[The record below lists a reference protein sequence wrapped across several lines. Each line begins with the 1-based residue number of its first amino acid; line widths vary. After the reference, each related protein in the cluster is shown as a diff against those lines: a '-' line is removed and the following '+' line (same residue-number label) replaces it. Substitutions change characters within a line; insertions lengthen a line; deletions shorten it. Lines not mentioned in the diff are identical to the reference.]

1 MMDKLK
7 EYFKKNKNM
16 NETEKKDYENKK
28 NIIKLAGC
36 ILFIIIMIIY
46 VNVMPKNYSNNKG
59 QNNTNTIEENI
70 ILNELSNIKDNYK
83 QKITISKDLEELT
96 IEREVLG
103 NNEAGRQTIDDKE
116 TNYIFY
122 ENEYYIITEEVPIRK
137 DETFDPYLNNDIT
150 FINIENI
157 IELINSSKE
166 SIDLAEEN
174 YKIKRYKI
182 SLSDLIVIYN
192 KVNNAEISLKEN
204 KEINLNIN
212 YNENIESIEIDL
224 TELFNLIYEED
235 YKQVIYKI
243 EYSDIEK
250 IELDGIEELI
260 KMAE

>member
-1 MMDKLK
+1 MIDKLK
-7 EYFKKNKNM
+7 KYFKKNENM

-59 QNNTNTIEENI
+59 QNNTNTIEENT

-83 QKITISKDLEELT
+83 QKITISKDLEELA

-122 ENEYYIITEEVPIRK
+122 ENEYYIITEEVPIKK

-157 IELINSSKE
+157 IELINLSKE

>member
-7 EYFKKNKNM
+7 DYFKKNENM

-28 NIIKLAGC
+28 NIIKLTGC
-36 ILFIIIMIIY
+36 VLFIIIMIIY
-46 VNVMPKNYSNNKG
+46 VNVMPHSNNQE
-59 QNNTNTIEENI
+59 QNNTNNIEENK
-70 ILNELSNIKDNYK
+70 ILNELSDIKDNYK
-83 QKITISKDLEELT
+83 QKITISKDLEQLT

-103 NNEAGRQTIDDKE
+103 NNEAGRQIIDDKE

-122 ENEYYIITEEVPIRK
+122 EKEYYIIAEDVPIKK
-137 DETFDPYLNNDIT
+137 DTTFDPYLGNDIT

-166 SIDLAEEN
+166 SVDLTEED

-192 KVNNAEISLKEN
+192 KANNAEIALKEN
-204 KEINLNIN
+204 KDINMNIN

-224 TELFNLIYEED
+224 TELFNLIYEEN